1 MECPNCK
8 TEIELSWERYA
19 KSPLS
24 RFVCPECATRFKF
37 KRPFIWYAWFL
48 AWTVAYFAM
57 VFLAASDSGMESIW
71 LKYVIITIIMAPIY
85 IVIDRKLESGFETR
99 EI

>member
-8 TEIELSWERYA
+8 IDIELSWERYA
-19 KSPLS
+19 RSPVS
-24 RFVCPECATRFKF
+24 RFVCPECSTKFKF
-37 KRPFIWYAWFL
+37 KRPFIWHAWFL
-48 AWTVAYFAM
+48 VWTVAYFGL
-57 VFLAASDSGMESIW
+57 VYLAVSGNSVEYVW
-71 LKYVIITIIMAPIY
+71 LKYAIITIIMAPIY